1 MRALSLAVFLAVAVL
16 TLAANQKDYP
26 ASEAAN
32 HVGESL
38 TLSGKITSVHQISTG
53 AISLDIDGHG
63 PKPPFTVF
71 IPLQFASAF
80 SGAQEGRTVR
90 VTGKIVQF
98 VDTPEVVITDPSQIK
113 GAQ

>member
-1 MRALSLAVFLAVAVL
+1 MS
-16 TLAANQKDYP
+16 
-26 ASEAAN
+26 S
-32 HVGESL
+32 
-38 TLSGKITSVHQISTG
+38 G

-71 IPLQFASAF
+71 ISTQFASAF
-80 SGAQEGRTVR
+80 PRAQEGRTVH
-90 VTGKIVQF
+90 VTGRLVPL